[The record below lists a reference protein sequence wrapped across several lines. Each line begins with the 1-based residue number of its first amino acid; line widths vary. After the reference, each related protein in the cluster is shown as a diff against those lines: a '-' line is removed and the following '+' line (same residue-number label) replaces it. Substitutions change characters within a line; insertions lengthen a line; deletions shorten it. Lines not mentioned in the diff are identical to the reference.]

1 MTRVYYKEAVG
12 AFIVF
17 DVTRTSTFEA
27 VQKWKKDI
35 DQKVRGNL
43 VNCAHA
49 ESARSG
55 HAYHTVALTPFL
67 CHCPASPP
75 CPTVFAGFPQQRRAC
90 AGGAPRQQ
98 GTGSQVVAGSGH

>member
-35 DQKVRGNL
+35 DQKVGSE
-43 VNCAHA
+43 AH
-49 ESARSG
+49 
-55 HAYHTVALTPFL
+55 LP
-67 CHCPASPP
+67 PASSAAGRLFTPP
-75 CPTVFAGFPQQRRAC
+75 VRSPATTRCF
-90 AGGAPRQQ
+90 
-98 GTGSQVVAGSGH
+98 